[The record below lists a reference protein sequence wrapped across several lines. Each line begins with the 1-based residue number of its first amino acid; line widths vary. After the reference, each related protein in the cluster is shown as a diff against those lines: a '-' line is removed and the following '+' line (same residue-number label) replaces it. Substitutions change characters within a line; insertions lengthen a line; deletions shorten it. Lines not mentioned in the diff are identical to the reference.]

1 MFTIAH
7 RKIIDHVR
15 ARGRRAVPVAE
26 VAETAELASANA
38 ATTATLPDE
47 ELWSSVAQ
55 LPDKQRTAVT
65 LRFLIDSSYG
75 EIAEVMGT
83 SEEAARRN
91 VHEALKRLRK
101 ELDSMNGT
109 DDLERRLLRAG
120 ARLTP
125 EPPDLPTA
133 AAAAGMLDVAYATTD
148 SPLGPLLLASTDH
161 GLVRVA
167 YLEFAD
173 RERFCSRSPTGCRHG
188 CLRRRAGS
196 TGRGVSSTTI
206 LAAAAGSSTCRSIGG

>member
-1 MFTIAH
+1 VALPPFQKLLDSHGRDVHRFLTANVGPVDADDCWQETWLSALRAYPSLKDASNLRGWVFTIAH

-26 VAETAELASANA
+26 AAELVSANA
-38 ATTATLPDE
+38 ATATIAPDE

-91 VHEALKRLRK
+91 VYEALKRLRK
-101 ELDSMNGT
+101 ELD
-109 DDLERRLLRAG
+109 ER
-120 ARLTP
+120 
-125 EPPDLPTA
+125 D
-133 AAAAGMLDVAYATTD
+133 
-148 SPLGPLLLASTDH
+148 
-161 GLVRVA
+161 
-167 YLEFAD
+167 
-173 RERFCSRSPTGCRHG
+173 
-188 CLRRRAGS
+188 
-196 TGRGVSSTTI
+196 
-206 LAAAAGSSTCRSIGG
+206 

>member
-1 MFTIAH
+1 VALPPFQTLLDSHGRDVHRFLTANVGPVDADDCWQETWLSALRAYPSLKDASNLRGWVFTIAH

-26 VAETAELASANA
+26 AAELVSANA
-38 ATTATLPDE
+38 ATATMAPDE

-101 ELDSMNGT
+101 ELN
-109 DDLERRLLRAG
+109 R
-120 ARLTP
+120 
-125 EPPDLPTA
+125 
-133 AAAAGMLDVAYATTD
+133 
-148 SPLGPLLLASTDH
+148 
-161 GLVRVA
+161 
-167 YLEFAD
+167 
-173 RERFCSRSPTGCRHG
+173 
-188 CLRRRAGS
+188 
-196 TGRGVSSTTI
+196 
-206 LAAAAGSSTCRSIGG
+206 